1 MKGNRIL
8 VVDDDPINFDV
19 IEALLDRYN
28 YELHYVSSGH
38 SALAILDEVNPDLI
52 LLDVMMPGM
61 NGVETCQKIRSKTHW
76 ATVPIIMV
84 TALDN
89 TLIMSHCLTAGANDF
104 VTKPINSTE
113 LKARIQS
120 MLRIKQ
126 QYDDIQN
133 FSALQANTVSFLQ
146 ETLDELRGNLARS
159 LSHELNTP
167 INGILGTL
175 SLLKDDLEEMEV
187 DEIKEILTWTETS
200 TRRLENLT
208 QKFLI
213 YLELELKHSPQ
224 NSPGQSD
231 NWDFPDQE
239 LLKELFS
246 HVQQTGR
253 TSDFICDFSAG
264 QVSIPQRYLVIALR
278 ELVDN
283 ALKFSSPGTPVK
295 VMGELDQ
302 RKLTL
307 TVQDFGRGM
316 TPEQTAKIG
325 AFMQFDR
332 QLYEQQGVGIG
343 LRIVHKIVEQAN
355 GTFEIHS
362 QVSSGTKAIISLP
375 LNLASTS
382 ELKSPLKTASID
394 HADD

>member
-1 MKGNRIL
+1 MKENCIL

-19 IEALLDRYN
+19 IEALLDQYS
-28 YELHYVSSGH
+28 YELHYVSSGN
-38 SALAILDEVNPDLI
+38 SALAILDEVDPDLI

-61 NGVETCQKIRSKTHW
+61 NGVETCQQIRSKAQW

-104 VTKPINSTE
+104 VTKPINSIE

-133 FSALQANTVSFLQ
+133 LSALQANTVSFLQ

-175 SLLKDDLEEMEV
+175 SLLKDDLEEMAV
-187 DEIKEILTWTETS
+187 DEIKEILAWTETS
-200 TRRLENLT
+200 TRRLESLT

-213 YLELELKHSPQ
+213 YLELELKRSSSQ
-224 NSPGQSD
+224 LECSDDWIFPG
-231 NWDFPDQE
+231 QE
-239 LLKELFS
+239 LLEELS
-246 HVQQTGR
+246 ARAQQVGR
-253 TSDFICDFSAG
+253 TSDLICDFSTG
-264 QVSIPQRYLVIALR
+264 PVSIPQRYLVIALR

-283 ALKFSSPGTPVK
+283 ALKFSQPETPVK
-295 VMGELDQ
+295 VTGKLDQ
-302 RKLTL
+302 RQLTL

-343 LRIVHKIVEQAN
+343 LRIMHKIVEQAN
-355 GTFEIHS
+355 GTFEVHS
-362 QVSSGTKAIISLP
+362 QVSSGTKAIINLP
-375 LNLASTS
+375 LNLAIAS
-382 ELKSPLKTASID
+382 EFKTASID
-394 HADD
+394 HGDD

>member
-1 MKGNRIL
+1 MKENCIL

-19 IEALLDRYN
+19 IEALLDQYS
-28 YELHYVSSGH
+28 YELHYVSSGE
-38 SALAILDEVNPDLI
+38 SALAILDEVDPDLI

-61 NGVETCQKIRSKTHW
+61 NGVETCQQIRSQAQW
-76 ATVPIIMV
+76 ATIPIIMV

-104 VTKPINSTE
+104 VTKPINSIE

-133 FSALQANTVSFLQ
+133 LSALQANTVSFLQ

-187 DEIKEILTWTETS
+187 EEIKEILTWTETS

-213 YLELELKHSPQ
+213 YLELELKHSSSY
-224 NSPGQSD
+224 SPEDSD
-231 NWDFPDQE
+231 NWIFPGQE
-239 LLKELFS
+239 LLQELTS
-246 HVQQTGR
+246 HAQQIGR
-253 TSDFICDFSAG
+253 TSDLICDFKPG
-264 QVSIPQRYLVIALR
+264 PVSIPQRYLVIALR

-283 ALKFSSPGTPVK
+283 ALKFSQPGTPVK
-295 VMGELDQ
+295 VTGTIDQ
-302 RKLTL
+302 RQLTL

-343 LRIVHKIVEQAN
+343 LRIVHKIVEQVN
-355 GTFEIHS
+355 GTFEVHS
-362 QVSSGTKAIISLP
+362 QASSGTKVIISLP
-375 LNLASTS
+375 LNLAIAS
-382 ELKSPLKTASID
+382 EVKTASID
-394 HADD
+394 HGDE